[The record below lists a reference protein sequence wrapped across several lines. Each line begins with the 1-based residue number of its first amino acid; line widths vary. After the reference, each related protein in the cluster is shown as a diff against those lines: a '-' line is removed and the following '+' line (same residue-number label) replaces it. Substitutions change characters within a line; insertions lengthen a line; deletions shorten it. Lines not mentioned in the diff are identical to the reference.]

1 MTTGRI
7 NQVDIFQKIL
17 EIELTIS
24 NVNASARLTHP
35 PNTQR
40 QQVSQ
45 THFCYH
51 LPIQV
56 VLPYRKINSIEK
68 PSRFDTTTL

>member
-24 NVNASARLTHP
+24 NVNASAPLTHP

-40 QQVSQ
+40 QQALQ

-56 VLPYRKINSIEK
+56 VLPYGITNSIEK
-68 PSRFDTTTL
+68 PSRFDTVSL